1 MNTPNSIGFIIV
13 GLLMEALH
21 FLPNMT
27 DVREMW
33 LLVMG
38 GLLMAIGLFH
48 MGQAAW
54 FKVAPS
60 FRGLALAISRKRAEA
75 GSRGIPAAGHRAHI

>member
-21 FLPNMT
+21 FLPNIT
-27 DVREMW
+27 DVREIW

-38 GLLMAIGLFH
+38 GLLIAIGLFH
-48 MGQAAW
+48 MGHAAW
-54 FKVAPS
+54 LKVAPS
-60 FRGLALAISRKRAEA
+60 VQALVLAMSRKRAEA
-75 GSRGIPAAGHRAHI
+75 GSRGIPAAGHRAHV